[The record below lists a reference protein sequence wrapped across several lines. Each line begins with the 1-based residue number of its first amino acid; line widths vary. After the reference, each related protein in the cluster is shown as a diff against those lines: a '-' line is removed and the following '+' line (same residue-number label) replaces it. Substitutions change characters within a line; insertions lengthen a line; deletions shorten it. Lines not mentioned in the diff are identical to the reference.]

1 VTEYIKTSWST
12 WAQGESIGQ
21 CLIANAGSITKEAKE
36 AVIEQ
41 GIEEASDSLS
51 GAHSQS
57 LGSAWDLCESKPETT
72 SVSSSEKT
80 TAITASP
87 TSVPIL
93 DFESAQGHENFADV
107 LQKQFKEAVDEHFDA
122 ATEKA
127 GISVAVYQG
136 DYLWRYAKG
145 KASSSAEMTVG
156 TPTLI
161 RSTSKTFLAG
171 LVLQQIDEGLYSL
184 SDTLGSVLS
193 GNKDYEALDKDVIN
207 PDVTIEQILTMTSGI
222 RNVTDN
228 YRPEYT
234 ELQGSQNWRPVDV
247 VRLVIA
253 EFGPPGTYEYSNT
266 NSMLL
271 GLIAEHAG
279 RQQLNELYKSALF
292 DPLGIVAV
300 LLPQDA
306 PPPDTA
312 RPHDDRSQWGGTG
325 FGDIMDIS
333 HHGADWYLATGKT
346 SWAAAGIITTPEN
359 MARWAYELLSDQGSA
374 LSPTARA
381 RLLDS
386 FTGPLIAI
394 GGSQPEHLYG
404 YHVTRTTLT
413 LSNNPITA
421 YGHPGGGGGYV
432 SDLFYSPE
440 LDISISVLVNSH
452 SDVRSRAEAQGKIT
466 HRILGEIAQQIFEA
480 TSQ

>member
-1 VTEYIKTSWST
+1 
-12 WAQGESIGQ
+12 
-21 CLIANAGSITKEAKE
+21 
-36 AVIEQ
+36 
-41 GIEEASDSLS
+41 
-51 GAHSQS
+51 
-57 LGSAWDLCESKPETT
+57 
-72 SVSSSEKT
+72 
-80 TAITASP
+80 
-87 TSVPIL
+87 
-93 DFESAQGHENFADV
+93 
-107 LQKQFKEAVDEHFDA
+107 
-122 ATEKA
+122 
-127 GISVAVYQG
+127 
-136 DYLWRYAKG
+136 
-145 KASSSAEMTVG
+145 
-156 TPTLI
+156 
-161 RSTSKTFLAG
+161 
-171 LVLQQIDEGLYSL
+171 VLQQIDEGLYSL